1 MRILMIRVRR
11 PTNILSRN
19 AAALINAN
27 LFSEMGDEVFLAT
40 LDGPESLDGKFSH
53 IKMGQSSGVR
63 PESDIIDFLLTRP
76 SFFIDILK
84 NVRKIA
90 PDVIICKGGGYLFF
104 DFLTVIFL
112 SKLIDVPVVG
122 EWMGSDLLLKS
133 YSMRTWVKKLLLSG
147 FSINFVQ
154 SEQMFK
160 EAMKLN
166 PESNIEILPDKG
178 VDTEFFKPQYE
189 NIDQSETVRILYL
202 GRLHEVKGLE
212 YLIKAFSSVKDKHPN
227 SILTIVGEGEEKE
240 RLMKMI
246 RSSRLEDSVEFIGR
260 VEYKETREYY
270 QNSDIFVLPS
280 LSEGLPN
287 VLMEAMACGLPSVV
301 THVGGNKEL
310 IKDSK
315 GGFLVN
321 PKSSS
326 ELSKAINEL
335 IEDPELRNDMGE
347 FNRKRVKKYDTKRVM
362 RKKRMTIEKLI
373 GR

>member
-1 MRILMIRVRR
+1 MIRVRR

-27 LFSEMGDEVFLAT
+27 LFSEMGDDVFLAT

-53 IKMGQSSGVR
+53 IKMGESSGVR
-63 PESDIIDFLLTRP
+63 PESDKIDFLLTRP
-76 SFFIDILK
+76 NFLLDILK
-84 NVRKIA
+84 NVKKIA

-104 DFLTVIFL
+104 DFFTVIFL

-133 YSMRTWVKKLLLSG
+133 SPMRTWMKKFLLSR

-178 VDTEFFKPQYE
+178 VDTEFFKPKYE
-189 NIDQSETVRILYL
+189 SIDQSETVRILYL

-212 YLIKAFSSVKDKHPN
+212 YLIKAFSSVNDKHPN
-227 SILTIVGEGEEKE
+227 STLTIVGEGDEKE
-240 RLMKMI
+240 RLMKMS
-246 RSSRLEDSVEFIGR
+246 RSLGLEDDVEFTGE
-260 VEYKETREYY
+260 VVYKETLEYY
-270 QNSDIFVLPS
+270 QKSDIFVLPS

-310 IKDSK
+310 IKKGK
-315 GGFLVN
+315 GGFIVN
-321 PKSSS
+321 TKSSS
-326 ELSKAINEL
+326 ELSEAINEL
-335 IEDPELRNDMGE
+335 IEDPELRKTMGQ
-347 FNRKRVKKYDTKRVM
+347 FNRQRVKKYDTKRLM
-362 RKKRMTIEKLI
+362 RKKRITIKKVME
-373 GR
+373 R